1 MATAGAAF
9 FDLDKTLMEGSSA
22 FHFGRAAYRAGMMS
36 RRQILRDAWENVK
49 FRLNGSTDE
58 GIDALRTRVLDAIA
72 GHRRVDLAR
81 LNPDVLS
88 GILPRV
94 YPEVLQEAWNHQDA
108 GRPAYIVTAASQ
120 EMADMLAHVLILDGG
135 IGFRSELNDDVYT
148 GRAAGPFTY
157 REGKAQAVRELAGR
171 EGIDLSES
179 YAYTDSESDLP
190 MLRSVGHP
198 VAVNPDREL
207 ERVAREEGWRVMRF
221 DRLRR
226 RLQVAVGVLALGG
239 TAAAGGAVLSA
250 RARPARR
257 RIPLLGR

>member
-1 MATAGAAF
+1 MATTGAAF

-22 FHFGRAAYRAGMMS
+22 FHFGRAAYRAGMMT
-36 RRQILRDAWENVK
+36 RGQILRDAWENVK

-72 GHRRVDLAR
+72 GQRWVDLAR
-81 LNPDVLS
+81 LNPEVLS

-94 YPEVLQEAWNHQDA
+94 YPQMLQEAWGHQDA

-135 IGFRSELNDDVYT
+135 IGFRSELENDVYT

-157 REGKAQAVRELAGR
+157 REGKAEAIRELAGR
-171 EGIDLSES
+171 EGIDLGES
-179 YAYTDSESDLP
+179 FAYSDGESDLP
-190 MLRSVGHP
+190 MLRAVGNP

-207 ERVAREEGWRVMRF
+207 ERVAREEGWQIMRF
-221 DRLRR
+221 DTLRR
-226 RLQVAVGVLALGG
+226 RLQIAVGAVGLAG
-239 TAAAGGAVLSA
+239 AAAGCGALLA
-250 RARPARR
+250 GRTPRPRSR
-257 RIPLLGR
+257 LPFVG